1 MNISLDTAQA
11 LLEALKRNPA
21 DAALLLGGKP
31 YMELLGALGG
41 IVYPAQAQ
49 LRNNTATTRPS
60 HSRSPEVTP

>member
-21 DAALLLGGKP
+21 
-31 YMELLGALGG
+31 E
-41 IVYPAQAQ
+41 AQ
-49 LRNNTATTRPS
+49 LRNTPNTGTATVHPS